1 MVLACICSLAEC
13 ILYMCLLFVVP
24 GSELRARQV
33 LVNTELQPQLYYFIA
48 LTNSFPR
55 EMNIEVLDCNLEYI
69 YFQYC
74 FLFFFFLIR
83 ISSFCYLLFTF

>member
-33 LVNTELQPQLYYFIA
+33 LVNTELQPQLDYFIA
-48 LTNSFPR
+48 LTSSFPR

-74 FLFFFFLIR
+74 FLFSFFIR